1 MAEQLAHP
9 GKKRRW
15 LKVIGW
21 AGLALVLTGIA
32 FLVLVAIASSQ
43 QSSTEDLLTWQTSV
57 GGLKRWGL
65 LAQCVAL
72 ALIVTGWRPIV
83 GWAYR
88 LGIVKRHELRW
99 ALRQRNAVLAWGVLY
114 LLLVPI
120 GPTTLWNLLVS

>member
-1 MAEQLAHP
+1 MADQVDP
-9 GKKRRW
+9 KRPRRW

-21 AGLALVLTGIA
+21 SSLGLVLTCLV

-43 QSSTEDLLTWQTSV
+43 NTSTQGLATWQASV

-65 LAQCVAL
+65 LAQCVLL
-72 ALIVTGWRPIV
+72 ALVIASWRSIV

-88 LGIVKRHELRW
+88 LGIVKRHELKW
-99 ALRQRNAVLAWGVLY
+99 ALRQRRSALAWGVLY

-120 GPTTLWNLLVS
+120 GPTTIWNILVS